1 MIWCD
6 NLHTS
11 NKYLCEPMP
20 TPFKLLHL
28 ALIKIGQIFIMST
41 SQKSKI
47 AEKHINFLRYP
58 YEITSFLQFLSYVK
72 SENLPFAFVQFY
84 IDIHI
89 KC

>member
-1 MIWCD
+1 
-6 NLHTS
+6 
-11 NKYLCEPMP
+11 MP
-20 TPFKLLHL
+20 TSFKLLHL

-58 YEITSFLQFLSYVK
+58 YEIISFLQFLSYVK

-89 KC
+89 KY